1 MTIYATHAIN
11 ADLLDDQLG
20 QFTSAALPLKDYL
33 PAELT
38 RREVINANELIQ
50 AVYPSAD
57 YLAEAADLV
66 LNGQDPSE
74 AMSRHAADTH
84 IQPLVEAVRSR
95 AKFRQA
101 DAVNAAADTTIQTL
115 RTQVFEPAVNRL
127 KELAEAHGWGW
138 DMNAAISAQDFA
150 RAAAIKEATDLVV
163 KLGQI
168 DKLRRKL
175 HPGAFDAPAAYT
187 TEPNTVDMAN
197 GAEQGTLSWWMQLI
211 EAGATLHFP
220 TLAEYHELHNSE
232 AHTEYR
238 AAKAAAGAAEDPW
251 EPISLSYVS
260 RG

>member
-1 MTIYATHAIN
+1 MTIYATHAID
-11 ADLLDDQLG
+11 ATILDDQLG
-20 QFTSAALPLKDYL
+20 QFTAAAIPLQEYL
-33 PAELT
+33 PTELT
-38 RREVINANELIQ
+38 RRAVTNANELIQ

-57 YLAEAADLV
+57 FLAEAADLV
-66 LNGQDPSE
+66 LSGQDPSA
-74 AMSRHAADTH
+74 AMARHAADVH
-84 IQPLVEAVRSR
+84 IQQLVEAVRNR
-95 AKFRQA
+95 AKIHQA
-101 DAVNAAADTTIQTL
+101 QAVNAAADAIIQTL
-115 RTQVFEPAVNRL
+115 RTQVFEPAVSRL
-127 KELAEAHGWGW
+127 EELADEHGWGW

-187 TEPNTVDMAN
+187 NEPNTLDMAN